1 MALRKLTKHSVTGS
15 LLIQYKYANIAS
27 GSTSG
32 TGDIMIGTP
41 LSMTPQYAN
50 SIIENLFSGDINS
63 NDTRNNGTNQHFRVA
78 LYVNGHKE
86 YEQTE
91 LLGGPAG
98 GHEATH
104 SGGTGNRIYQN
115 AQSTVSLYNMRQSVG
130 LVHAYSH
137 GSLNKIDMQIACASY
152 DNAAKT
158 MTVSN
163 GLLIAKE
170 ISVGIVGLNGPQ

>member
-1 MALRKLTKHSVTGS
+1 MALTKITKHIIHGS
-15 LLIQYKYANIAS
+15 SLIQYKYGTLS
-27 GSTSG
+27 GNVTSATDTQMG
-32 TGDIMIGTP
+32 SSVDI
-41 LSMTPQYAN
+41 TPQYAD
-50 SIIENLFSGDINS
+50 SILENTFSGDINS
-63 NDTRNNGTNQHFRVA
+63 DTNGDNQHFRVA

-98 GHEATH
+98 GHEASH
-104 SGGTGNRIYQN
+104 HGGNSDRIYQN

-152 DNAAKT
+152 DNAGKT